1 MIYEINNLRTNRVN
15 DVLNQESYSLQIL
28 YPNSKNFS
36 YNICINIRLRAFR
49 GVRDVQYVGGHFP
62 SLRPFNRLAEH
73 MSRYIVVI
81 NHRYIILG
89 LRNRQLTMITTS
101 L

>member
-49 GVRDVQYVGGHFP
+49 GVRDVQYVGGHF
-62 SLRPFNRLAEH
+62 SKSSSVQSFGRAYVTLY
-73 MSRYIVVI
+73 SRY
-81 NHRYIILG
+81 
-89 LRNRQLTMITTS
+89 
-101 L
+101 